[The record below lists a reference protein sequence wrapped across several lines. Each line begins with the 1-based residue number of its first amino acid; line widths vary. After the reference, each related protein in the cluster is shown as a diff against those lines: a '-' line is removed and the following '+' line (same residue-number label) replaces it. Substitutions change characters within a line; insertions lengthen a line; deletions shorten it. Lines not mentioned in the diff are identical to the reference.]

1 MSENNLPQQKHI
13 VIPTKDGLSPS
24 KKLYESFDG
33 FNQSFLRMMKND
45 FYFILTAFF
54 VLKVFKFC
62 PEFLVMWKSNLI
74 KKAKVSFKIYDVTTW
89 GPTIA
94 THILLSISR
103 SKGNLIVKFAQLI
116 KYDVRNIFPQDHAKM
131 R

>member
-1 MSENNLPQQKHI
+1 
-13 VIPTKDGLSPS
+13 
-24 KKLYESFDG
+24 
-33 FNQSFLRMMKND
+33 MMKND

-89 GPTIA
+89 GSTIA

-131 R
+131 RQGE